1 MPADLRKG
9 SVELICR
16 PGCILACLAELGLA
30 VAQNLL
36 ITIKNKNRILIFLIP
51 TG

>member
-1 MPADLRKG
+1 MPAETYAS

-36 ITIKNKNRILIFLIP
+36 IIKNKNRILIFLIP